1 MVRAPDS
8 GYLFYVMA
16 DFHDSSDP
24 RASTGEGDPP
34 AREPSTRNR
43 DAEPGAGGPA
53 AAEEPVDLPEDVE
66 KFLVAFARA
75 LQKHAMY
82 PPGHPALEPAA
93 RALTSALQRATEE
106 RERVELSVAP
116 DRIAVGEASTDP
128 EADLF
133 SSLARRLHRHHLSVI
148 ILEADAEEEEIDA
161 LLEALAVEP
170 DEENAA
176 GLRFDGMLPG
186 CPNVQVQPVPYAAMR
201 LAEESEEIKEQARS
215 LWFQLSRVAQGLDP
229 DADED
234 AVSLEPEAVAR
245 AMAEGSREGR
255 EEYAEEVL
263 ESVSEAARLFRG
275 TERREG
281 ESALGGLSDQM
292 STLVRELPPET
303 FVELLE
309 NGGSPEQARQILF
322 DVSFQLEPAAMEKIL
337 EAAADVQFVEISGW
351 LHRVFGKLGS
361 HARSK
366 EASVREEADDHM
378 REQIRD
384 MVARWELENPNPTGY
399 EEALTR
405 LAFQGGDE
413 GTSHLGRAEPLR
425 MIRMGLE
432 VDAGGEWLSGA
443 VGEIREVEERG
454 MLIRDLVATP
464 AEVEAAAD
472 AWRGVTRP
480 EWIQDFFESPVP
492 EAELVE
498 AFLARCGPEHAGVL
512 LDVLADS
519 DARSVRRAIFDRLV
533 EMGDEVGRAVI
544 ERLDDD
550 RWYIRRNLLALLNE
564 MEELP
569 RGFDPRPFL
578 DEEHPEVRHEAISL
592 ALRSSHS
599 RAAAIRNALD
609 DPHSR
614 TVIMGLTALRE
625 DCPPELAPRVV
636 AAARD
641 DDLTWTVRVH
651 AIRALGGMDEP
662 EARDALLSLVTR
674 RDWPWF
680 WRRRIR
686 EPSDPVLE
694 GLRVLRKG
702 WDHDPAVRRVLERA
716 REAGHEAIRTAAA
729 DGSEEGGA
737 P

>member
-1 MVRAPDS
+1 
-8 GYLFYVMA
+8 
-16 DFHDSSDP
+16 
-24 RASTGEGDPP
+24 
-34 AREPSTRNR
+34 
-43 DAEPGAGGPA
+43 
-53 AAEEPVDLPEDVE
+53 VE

-93 RALTSALQRATEE
+93 RALTGALRRATEE

-116 DRIAVGEASTDP
+116 DRIGVGEAATDP

-148 ILEADAEEEEIDA
+148 TLEADAGEEEIDT
-161 LLEALAVEP
+161 LLEALALEP
-170 DEENAA
+170 DEDSAA

-186 CPNVQVQPVPYAAMR
+186 CPHVQVQPVPYAAMR
-201 LAEESEEIKEQARS
+201 LAEESEEVKERARS
-215 LWFQLSRVAQGLDP
+215 LWFQLARVAQGVDP

-245 AMAEGSREGR
+245 AMADGSREGR
-255 EEYAEEVL
+255 EEYAEAVL
-263 ESVSEAARLFRG
+263 ESVSDAARLFRD

-281 ESALGGLSDQM
+281 ESALGSLSDQM
-292 STLVRELPPET
+292 STLVQELPPET

-322 DVSFQLEPAAMEKIL
+322 DVSFQLEPGAMEKIL
-337 EAAADVQFVEISGW
+337 DAVADVRFVEISGW
-351 LHRVFGKLGS
+351 LHRIFGKLGS
-361 HARSK
+361 HARS
-366 EASVREEADDHM
+366 EDTSVREEADDHM
-378 REQIRD
+378 REQIRE
-384 MVARWELENPNPTGY
+384 MVGRWELENPNPTEY
-399 EEALTR
+399 EEALSR
-405 LAFQGGDE
+405 LAVQGGDE
-413 GTSHLGRAEPLR
+413 GTSHLGKAEPLR

-432 VDAGGEWLSGA
+432 VDTGGEWLSGA
-443 VGEIREVEERG
+443 VSEVREVEERSV
-454 MLIRDLVATP
+454 LIRDLVETP
-464 AEVEAAAD
+464 SGVGAADD
-472 AWRGVTRP
+472 AWRGATRP
-480 EWIQDFFESPVP
+480 EWIRDFFEPPVP
-492 EAELVE
+492 ETALVE
-498 AFLARCGPEHAGVL
+498 AFLARLDVEHAGVL

-533 EMGDEVGRAVI
+533 EMGDEVGPAVI

-569 RGFDPRPFL
+569 PDFDPRRFL

-592 ALRSSHS
+592 ALRSPGS
-599 RAAAIRNALD
+599 RADAIRNALD

-614 TVIMGLTALRE
+614 TVIMGLTALRQ
-625 DCPPELAPRVV
+625 DCPPELVPRVV
-636 AAARD
+636 TAAGD
-641 DDLTWTVRVH
+641 EDLSWTVRVH
-651 AIRALGGMDEP
+651 AIRALGGMDETD
-662 EARDALLSLVTR
+662 ARDALLSLVTR

-686 EPSDPVLE
+686 EPTDSVIE

-702 WDHDPAVRRVLERA
+702 WDDDAAVRRVLERA
-716 REAGHEAIRTAAA
+716 REAESGAIRKAA
-729 DGSEEGGA
+729 DGGSDEGGER
-737 P
+737 